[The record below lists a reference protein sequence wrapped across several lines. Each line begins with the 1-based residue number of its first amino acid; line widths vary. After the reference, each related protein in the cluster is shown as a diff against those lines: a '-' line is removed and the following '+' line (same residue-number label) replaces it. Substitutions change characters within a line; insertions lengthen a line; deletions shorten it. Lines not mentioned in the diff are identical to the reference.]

1 MGLDHLEINVTG
13 LSLLGH
19 VLHRLSGSRS
29 HQGED
34 VRSRS
39 DQLDCFLT
47 AQHTTQQDNKALRQ
61 HGSRLAIR
69 YLTEYWVG
77 WVYNSMFRIQGFLIL
92 NRWFQNNHI
101 CSVRNT
107 MPLCYLGAEM
117 IITEIQIQRSASV
130 RLTIYIHNRVQYWSS
145 SHP

>member
-47 AQHTTQQDNKALRQ
+47 AQRTTQQDNTQ
-61 HGSRLAIR
+61 HSKTTNPSDNMDPGLLSDL
-69 YLTEYWVG
+69 
-77 WVYNSMFRIQGFLIL
+77 
-92 NRWFQNNHI
+92 
-101 CSVRNT
+101 
-107 MPLCYLGAEM
+107 
-117 IITEIQIQRSASV
+117 
-130 RLTIYIHNRVQYWSS
+130 
-145 SHP
+145 